1 MRAVPDTMTAPPTE
15 GPFGHP
21 PAKVGSVV
29 HGPMLDD
36 AAADRCTS
44 GMVAGDRTAYERLF
58 LARCAFVE
66 AEASRRLGR
75 RSDLAEDAAQES
87 WIRVARHPRRCTSA
101 ASLDAW
107 LRRVVRSA
115 AIDLLR
121 SELARR
127 AREVEVARDRTEAV
141 AFLKDHELLEQ
152 IRHEAADIGG
162 LTAEER
168 FVFELK
174 VRTDATTA
182 RLAAWLGIG
191 RAAVDSKL
199 RRAAERARAQR
210 MNP

>member
-1 MRAVPDTMTAPPTE
+1 VPGLRASARNVGAGEKRAAPDESAR
-15 GPFGHP
+15 
-21 PAKVGSVV
+21 
-29 HGPMLDD
+29 
-36 AAADRCTS
+36 AA
-44 GMVAGDRTAYERLF
+44 
-58 LARCAFVE
+58 
-66 AEASRRLGR
+66 
-75 RSDLAEDAAQES
+75 
-87 WIRVARHPRRCTSA
+87 
-101 ASLDAW
+101 
-107 LRRVVRSA
+107 
-115 AIDLLR
+115 
-121 SELARR
+121 
-127 AREVEVARDRTEAV
+127 EVARDRTEAM

-152 IRHEAADIGG
+152 IRYEAANIGG